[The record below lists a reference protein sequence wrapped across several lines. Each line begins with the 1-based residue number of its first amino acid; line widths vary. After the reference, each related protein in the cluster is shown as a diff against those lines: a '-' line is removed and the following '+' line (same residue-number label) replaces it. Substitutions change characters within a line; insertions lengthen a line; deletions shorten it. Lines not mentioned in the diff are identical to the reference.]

1 MGRKP
6 KQYKYVKSNDGRR
19 NNGRKKG
26 VRNIDV
32 LDANS
37 SLRVN
42 KAKRNRAT
50 IYTQNAIAK
59 VFGSQEEFFESMAE
73 FAKKGSFNH
82 AKQLMEYGFGKPGES
97 NEDNNNKV
105 NINIK
110 NLFTGNEE
118 QNTIDID
125 ETTESEPKI

>member
-6 KQYKYVKSNDGRR
+6 KQYKYVKQNDGRK

-50 IYTQNAIAK
+50 IHTQNAISK
-59 VFGSQEEFFESMAE
+59 VFGSQEEFFESTAM
-73 FAKKGSFNH
+73 FAKKGSFPH
-82 AKQLMEYGFGKPGES
+82 AKLLMEYGFGKPGDS
-97 NEDNNNKV
+97 DDDNQKNV

-118 QNTIDID
+118 ENTIDID
-125 ETTESEPKI
+125 EEAKS